1 MSTLKQKSEA
11 ILAEKELKIIPENIK
26 DGVTIFD
33 VTGTYNINKTVNDG
47 YFLSSQNIEN
57 NSVNCPLSIVAIK
70 CYEYFWAS
78 MYTTVYTLLVYNDTN
93 NYIDM
98 APYYNTLQFDFYD
111 SDDNLIYS
119 SSNCFRKCFSI

>member
-1 MSTLKQKSEA
+1 MSTLKQKSQA
-11 ILAEKELKIIPENIK
+11 ILNEKTSKIIPSNIK
-26 DGVTIFD
+26 EGVQIFD
-33 VTGTYNINKTVNDG
+33 VTGTYVINKTVNDG
-47 YFLSSQNIEN
+47 FFLSSQNIEN

-70 CYEYFWAS
+70 CYEYLWAS

-119 SSNCFRKCFSI
+119 SSNCFRTGYSI